1 MLGSLDNEVIF
12 KKAFTDKFVFE
23 HFVKDILDLDIEV
36 GIIETEKKFTPPIGY
51 IDFKLD
57 VFAETLDKRFAI
69 ELQRAQ
75 YDYNFDRFMLY
86 LQMLVAEQ
94 QKKASAYKV
103 PQTVYLI
110 VIMTLPYKFND
121 LTGEAVK
128 EEVIV
133 TKFCSKNLNGKEIPI
148 YGHQMVC
155 LNPNH
160 PELGTPV
167 QVRDWLDLFYQSIHK
182 PNDPKINLSN
192 VGIKR
197 AADLIDFQ
205 KFTPTELMNAKDSEQ
220 AEIVK
225 SIYKEEA
232 KQEGIVEGKI
242 EGLKEGKIEGEII
255 GEVKAQKNIAL
266 KCIVKGLDNSAIADL
281 TDLSEIEIEEL
292 RKESAEKTIFLK
304 TL

>member
-121 LTGEAVK
+121 FPRSRAYRRAGASPRGRALAG
-128 EEVIV
+128 
-133 TKFCSKNLNGKEIPI
+133 
-148 YGHQMVC
+148 
-155 LNPNH
+155 
-160 PELGTPV
+160 
-167 QVRDWLDLFYQSIHK
+167 RQS
-182 PNDPKINLSN
+182 PCRECARTRSP
-192 VGIKR
+192 
-197 AADLIDFQ
+197 
-205 KFTPTELMNAKDSEQ
+205 
-220 AEIVK
+220 
-225 SIYKEEA
+225 
-232 KQEGIVEGKI
+232 
-242 EGLKEGKIEGEII
+242 
-255 GEVKAQKNIAL
+255 
-266 KCIVKGLDNSAIADL
+266 
-281 TDLSEIEIEEL
+281 
-292 RKESAEKTIFLK
+292 
-304 TL
+304 